1 MDHPNAPIAGV
12 GAVVW
17 KKDRVLLARRGHP
30 PKAGSWSLPGG
41 KQKLGETVQEAI
53 LREIDEEAGIEIRI
67 VDIAAVVDLMERDAE
82 GRVLY
87 HYTVVDLVAEWVAGE
102 IRAGDDA
109 AEVAWAHPDDFD
121 SFALSGDV
129 RRVIALADSKRQ
141 PPDRE
146 DER

>member
-1 MDHPNAPIAGV
+1 MDHLNAPIAGV

-41 KQKLGETVQEAI
+41 KQKLGETVQEAA
-53 LREIDEEAGIEIRI
+53 LREIGEEAGIQIRI
-67 VDIAAVVDLMERDAE
+67 VDIAAVVDLMDRDTQ
-82 GRVLY
+82 GQVLY
-87 HYTVVDLVAEWVAGE
+87 HYTVVDLVAEWVAGD

-121 SFALSGDV
+121 SFNLSDDV
-129 RRVIALADSKRQ
+129 RRVITLAASKRLPQ
-141 PPDRE
+141 DRE
-146 DER
+146 DEP

>member
-1 MDHPNAPIAGV
+1 MDHLNAPIAGV

-53 LREIDEEAGIEIRI
+53 LREIDEEAGIRIRI
-67 VDIAAVVDLMERDAE
+67 VDIAAVVDLMDHDAQ
-82 GRVLY
+82 GQILY
-87 HYTVVDLVAEWVAGE
+87 HYTVVDLVAEWVAGD

-109 AEVAWAHPDDFD
+109 AEVAWVHPDNFD
-121 SFALSGDV
+121 SFGLSDDV
-129 RRVIALADSKRQ
+129 RRVIALAASKRLPQ
-141 PPDRE
+141 DMEEEP
-146 DER
+146 